1 MSHMQR
7 AVELAQEVVGST
19 SPNPAVGAL
28 LVKDGVE
35 IGAGATQ
42 PPGQDHAEIVAM
54 KQASDQARGATLY
67 TTLEPCC
74 TWGRTP
80 PCTKAIIAA
89 GIAEVHFAVID
100 PNPGV
105 SGNGRDELAAAGITV
120 VEEDAEGARELYE
133 SFAKHIATGTPFV
146 TVKYAMT
153 LDGKIATHTGDSKWV
168 TGPEAREFVQ
178 KMRRVRDAILVGV
191 NTVLTDDPYLTARDD
206 TGTPLE
212 RQPLRVVLDSVCHT
226 PVNSAMFKQ
235 PGSTLIATT
244 ESAPDARVMALE
256 QAGAEVVVLPS
267 GEDRRVDLRAL
278 LSHLGSRGVV
288 NLLVEGGGSIHGA
301 FFDMGLVDKVYAF
314 VAPLIV
320 GGETSLSPV
329 EGSGVVMMGDA
340 WTLTGT
346 RTQQIGPDWLIIGYP
361 RKESF
366 VPPSYDMDDNLD
378 AE

>member
-120 VEEDAEGARELYE
+120 VL
-133 SFAKHIATGTPFV
+133 SLIHISEPT
-146 TVKYAMT
+146 
-153 LDGKIATHTGDSKWV
+153 
-168 TGPEAREFVQ
+168 R
-178 KMRRVRDAILVGV
+178 
-191 NTVLTDDPYLTARDD
+191 PY
-206 TGTPLE
+206 
-212 RQPLRVVLDSVCHT
+212 
-226 PVNSAMFKQ
+226 
-235 PGSTLIATT
+235 
-244 ESAPDARVMALE
+244 
-256 QAGAEVVVLPS
+256 
-267 GEDRRVDLRAL
+267 
-278 LSHLGSRGVV
+278 
-288 NLLVEGGGSIHGA
+288 
-301 FFDMGLVDKVYAF
+301 
-314 VAPLIV
+314 
-320 GGETSLSPV
+320 
-329 EGSGVVMMGDA
+329 
-340 WTLTGT
+340 
-346 RTQQIGPDWLIIGYP
+346 
-361 RKESF
+361 
-366 VPPSYDMDDNLD
+366 
-378 AE
+378 

>member
-19 SPNPAVGAL
+19 SPNPAVGAV

-100 PNPGV
+100 PNPAV
-105 SGNGRDELAAAGITV
+105 AGNGRDELAAAGITV
-120 VEEDAEGARELYE
+120 VEEDAEGAKELYE

-168 TGPEAREFVQ
+168 TGPEARQFVQ
-178 KMRRVRDAILVGV
+178 KMRRVCDAILVGV
-191 NTVLTDDPYLTARDD
+191 NTALTDDPYLTARDD
-206 TGTPLE
+206 NGTPLE

-256 QAGAEVVVLPS
+256 QAGADVVVLPS
-267 GEDRRVDLRAL
+267 GHDRRVDLKAL

-288 NLLVEGGGSIHGA
+288 NLLVEGGGSVHGA

-361 RKESF
+361 HKEPF
-366 VPPSYDMDDNLD
+366 VPPSDEMDDLD
-378 AE
+378 TE